1 MAKRILVL
9 GGRGFIGRAVAEAL
23 SCKGH
28 AVTITSRNAHGRAN
42 VTCIPLRLEQTF
54 DAHALVNDYDV
65 VVNCV
70 GILRPRYKE
79 TYRAIH
85 YHAVEKLVRACEEE
99 NKRFIHVSALG
110 LKRSARSRFILSK
123 LDGEA
128 AIKTSNAP
136 WFIVRAPLLDGKE
149 GYGARWLRRVASWPV
164 HLLPSNAK
172 GRLAPLHVTEL
183 ALAIAELIESPDRET
198 QRVVELGGLEN
209 LTLEAYLE
217 RLKGREPFARIRVPA
232 WTVRLASHV
241 LDLLHATPLSFGHYE
256 LLKDHN
262 RPKQNDFMDLVGR
275 FPKPIKPNTKF
286 KDKGAVIQ
294 TS

>member
-23 SCKGH
+23 SYKGH
-28 AVTITSRNAHGRAN
+28 AVTITSRSAHGRAK
-42 VTCIPLRLEQTF
+42 VRCIPLRFEKTF

-65 VVNCV
+65 VINCV
-70 GILRPRYKE
+70 GILRPRHRE

-85 YHAVEKLVRACEEE
+85 HRAVENFVRACEKAD
-99 NKRFIHVSALG
+99 KRFIHISALG
-110 LKRSARSRFILSK
+110 LNPTAKSRFILSK

-128 AIKTSNAP
+128 VIKTSNAS
-136 WFIVRAPLLDGKE
+136 WTIVRTPLLDGKD

-172 GRLAPLHVTEL
+172 GLLTPLHVTEL
-183 ALAIAELIESPDRET
+183 ALAIAKLVDLPASDT
-198 QRVVELGGLEN
+198 QRVVELGGLEQ

-217 RLKGREPFARIRVPA
+217 RLKGEKPFARIRVPG
-232 WTVRLASHV
+232 WGVRLASHV

-262 RPKQNDFMDLVGR
+262 RPEQNDFMNVVGR
-275 FPKPIKPNTKF
+275 LPKPINPNTEL
-286 KDKGAVIQ
+286 KDKSPIIQ
-294 TS
+294 TP